1 MPETIPQQ
9 RPTPIGAN
17 PPAPAWHPPPAPQD
31 SPPVA
36 VGAAPVPG
44 SGNGANAVTPE
55 LAAEFA
61 DCADAWEDAFFLDMR
76 EMFSDPDYL
85 RIIEMGPAVTP
96 LILQRLQAHPNWWFP
111 ALVKL
116 TGVDPTHGQTYGKLL
131 ETTAIWLKWAKE
143 QQIIA

>member
-9 RPTPIGAN
+9 RPVPIGAN
-17 PPAPAWHPPPAPQD
+17 PPAPALHPQPDPHDWQPA
-31 SPPVA
+31 A
-36 VGAAPVPG
+36 VVPG
-44 SGNGANAVTPE
+44 NGAVTPE

-61 DCADAWEDAFFLDMR
+61 DCAEAWETAFFLDMV

-96 LILQRLQAHPNWWFP
+96 LILQRLQARPCWWFP
-111 ALVKL
+111 ALIKL

-131 ETTAIWLKWAKE
+131 ETREIWLNWAKE
-143 QQIIA
+143 QKIIA